1 MPSINSNT
9 GALFSVD
16 AARKTDRDMSTAMKR
31 LSTGDRITNA
41 GDDAA
46 GAAISDRML
55 SQVKGLEMSVR
66 NAGDVI
72 SMAQVSE
79 GALGEISDI
88 LQRVRELAIQSASD
102 TYNATER
109 NYIQAETNQLLAE
122 FDRVTKDTEFN
133 EVNVL
138 DGSFA
143 SKTFQ
148 IGVRKGE
155 NASISVSSMRIDAI
169 GSYQQT
175 TDMSTTDTDIATS
188 AKLVTSAANTGSDVS
203 HVEAD
208 TLTINGQF
216 GNKALSITAGMS
228 AKQVVDLVNQSYDD
242 HGVDAVASTQL
253 KLEAVSSVNT
263 PATTGVVTV
272 AFDLYGK
279 NTTAVNISAAITLG
293 STKATSDVETLR
305 DAVNAYTAQTGIEA
319 VLSQDK
325 SNLILT
331 NAEGHD
337 IKIVDVN
344 FDLETVNDTN
354 LSTTT
359 DAASTDTTTLNVA
372 STTDVEV
379 GDFVVI
385 TSDHAPVPAGAYVTA
400 ISAGASVTLSEAI
413 SGTVPS
419 GATVKFVN
427 TSRALAVTGLGED
440 QTTAGMGVTLID
452 KDQTTHTFDSAR
464 VTGQVTFASTAQF
477 TVQADTEKGLFSTS
491 PGSATLKKL
500 STVKLN
506 TRTNAVSAL
515 DILDKALD
523 RINLER
529 AKLGAIM
536 SRMTKAIDNL
546 SNVAMNTTES
556 RGRITDADFALES
569 ANLTRAQILQQS
581 ATAMIAQA
589 SKSMQTVL
597 DLLR

>member
-9 GALFSVD
+9 GALFSVN
-16 AARKTDRDMSTAMKR
+16 ASRENDRDMSTAMKR

-55 SQVKGLEMSVR
+55 SQVKGLDMSIR

-102 TYNATER
+102 TYNSTER
-109 NYIQAETNQLLAE
+109 NYIQTETNQLLAE

-175 TDMSTTDTDIATS
+175 TDMSTTDVDLATG
-188 AKLVTSAANTGSDVS
+188 AKLQADADTVG

-208 TLTINGQF
+208 TVTINGQF
-216 GNKALSITAGMS
+216 GNKALSVTANMS
-228 AKQVVDLVNQSYDD
+228 AKQISDLVNQSFDD

-253 KLEAVSSVNT
+253 KLEAVANAVAGN
-263 PATTGVVTV
+263 AGVITV

-279 NTTAVNISAAITLG
+279 NTTKVNVSAAITTG
-293 STKATSDVETLR
+293 STRATSNVEPLR
-305 DAVNAYTAQTGIEA
+305 DAINAYTAQTGIEA
-319 VLSQDK
+319 VLSADK

-331 NAEGHD
+331 QAEGFD
-337 IKIVDVN
+337 IRIGDIN
-344 FDLETVNDTN
+344 FDLETTNDG
-354 LSTTT
+354 
-359 DAASTDTTTLNVA
+359 AIA
-372 STTDVEV
+372 STTLSANETNTNVLAVANAANILV
-379 GDFVVI
+379 GDFVTGDLI
-385 TSDHAPVPAGAYVTA
+385 PAGAYVT
-400 ISAGASVTLSEAI
+400 SI
-413 SGTVPS
+413 SGTDITISETIPS
-419 GATVKFVN
+419 TVTAASGTAVKFV
-427 TSRALAVTGLGED
+427 SAARSLAVTGLGED
-440 QTTAGMGVTLID
+440 QTTAGVGVTLLD
-452 KDQTTHTFDSAR
+452 KDQTTHNLDSAR
-464 VTGQVTFASTAQF
+464 VTGQITFNSTSQF
-477 TVQADTEKGLFSTS
+477 TLQADTTKGLFSTS
-491 PGSATLKKL
+491 PGSASLKKL
-500 STVKLN
+500 SEVKLN
-506 TRTNAVSAL
+506 SRNNAVDAL
-515 DILDKALD
+515 VVLDKAMD

-546 SNVAMNTTES
+546 SNVSMNTTES
-556 RGRITDADFALES
+556 RGRIVDADFALES
-569 ANLTRAQILQQS
+569 ANLTKAQILQQS

-597 DLLR
+597 ELLR